1 MDNNSNNNRTSATAN
16 SSSNT
21 NASTT
26 TAITATTTNASG
38 SSAASSTATSS
49 SIRQSHKR
57 TFSESDSSSRT
68 ERHLCSFSHLWI
80 INYLSSYIDDSNST
94 CLQSESFSPVN
105 TPYSNTRWSL
115 KLYPRGLNEKQ
126 HANNNIAIF
135 LKYVSGTMPTIKAK
149 AEFSV
154 VSRNNEL
161 VMLRST
167 NFHTFSSGNDWG
179 YSEFLDGNYLN
190 SRRNDLITD
199 DRLRVYVR
207 VVLVDEKET
216 TTGDLIRHAHH
227 HHHHHPSSILP
238 PPPPPPLPSSQH
250 PNQQQQTSTTPKIQ
264 ASTSSSS
271 ASSSTATSMN
281 NSNPSSTSTTS
292 STMISGLFSDDKE
305 RFKSLEFLSNQ
316 IKTLLDDER
325 FADVHIHVISKQS
338 ISIQPQPQ
346 QQTIIIDDHKKPNRT
361 KHPRLSSKQQQQQQ
375 HHPSCSSCHCTSEKI
390 KSSSTTNEQI
400 SDHHE
405 QSSSVLCKDSES
417 DIFDC
422 RHSTNV
428 SSQNYTSSSSSSVTP
443 TIRRTTRS
451 TSSLL
456 SRIAQSSTS
465 SSSVESNCSTS
476 FIEPSSSD
484 ICSSSSL
491 LSLSS
496 TTKRCSC
503 ICHCQDNTE
512 QDIHLEIQQS
522 QLKYANVTPLATFHA
537 HKAVLMSRSSSFAT
551 QIRHSTNYNK
561 IDSKLP
567 SIDLYIDDLDPLT
580 VRIMLIYI
588 YTGRLV
594 TSNDDMKTNINAID
608 LFRAAV
614 KYDLHELR
622 QLAKSTMLD
631 ALKVDNAIE
640 MLEVSDQANDVS
652 LKQQVL
658 AFIRSNASA
667 VSKTNNWLQFTK
679 RYPHLVIDAFRSLV
693 TPPSTT
699 NTKLNNNTTT
709 TTTTTANNNNNNN
722 TFHSTSLTTTSI
734 LWKKF
739 IERKVLSDSLW
750 DGLAKRRGWTKYLFR
765 QILTSGETSKS
776 HEFYRTL
783 YPKILNDIK
792 QIETNWHTG
801 KFQLEKIQCRS
812 QNSKGVYCL
821 QYDDEKI
828 VSGLRD
834 NTIKIWDRKTSQ
846 CTKVLTGHN
855 GSVLCLQ
862 YDEKV
867 IVTGSS
873 DSTVRI
879 WNVKTGE
886 LINTLLHHC
895 EAVLHLRFW
904 NGTMVTCSK
913 DRSIAVWQMNSPT
926 DITIRRVL
934 VGHRAAVNVVDFDEK
949 YIVSASGDRTIKVWD
964 TTTCEFVRTLLG
976 HKRGIAC
983 LQYRDKIVVSGSS
996 DNTIR
1001 IWDIECGAC
1010 LRILEGHDELVRC
1023 IRFDTKRIVSGAY
1036 DGILCDRKGLVLLL
1050 RSSCIYPNKQQQQQQ
1065 PLNNTLNK
1073 IE

>member
-1 MDNNSNNNRTSATAN
+1 MYSILRASFMYGTYQIYENPAEHVQTGTCAVLITGNDRSLVANLGAANHFTIDHFNDPKNHEHVEKAKIFYTAGFFYTVSPDTVMRLCEHADQTNKLFCTNLSAPFVCEFFGDRLMKAIPYVDYLFGNETESRSFAKNQLNLDTLDVKEIAKALSELPKKNSKRPRVVIITQGADPTILAIAGQNIQEFPVKKPSKIIDTNGAGDSFVGVLQSSFYVCFIFSFDKMDNNSNNNRTSATAN

-722 TFHSTSLTTTSI
+722 TFHSTSLTTTS
-734 LWKKF
+734 KQF
-739 IERKVLSDSLW
+739 S
-750 DGLAKRRGWTKYLFR
+750 KY
-765 QILTSGETSKS
+765 
-776 HEFYRTL
+776 
-783 YPKILNDIK
+783 D
-792 QIETNWHTG
+792 
-801 KFQLEKIQCRS
+801 
-812 QNSKGVYCL
+812 
-821 QYDDEKI
+821 
-828 VSGLRD
+828 
-834 NTIKIWDRKTSQ
+834 
-846 CTKVLTGHN
+846 
-855 GSVLCLQ
+855 
-862 YDEKV
+862 
-867 IVTGSS
+867 
-873 DSTVRI
+873 
-879 WNVKTGE
+879 
-886 LINTLLHHC
+886 
-895 EAVLHLRFW
+895 
-904 NGTMVTCSK
+904 
-913 DRSIAVWQMNSPT
+913 
-926 DITIRRVL
+926 
-934 VGHRAAVNVVDFDEK
+934 
-949 YIVSASGDRTIKVWD
+949 
-964 TTTCEFVRTLLG
+964 
-976 HKRGIAC
+976 
-983 LQYRDKIVVSGSS
+983 
-996 DNTIR
+996 
-1001 IWDIECGAC
+1001 
-1010 LRILEGHDELVRC
+1010 
-1023 IRFDTKRIVSGAY
+1023 
-1036 DGILCDRKGLVLLL
+1036 
-1050 RSSCIYPNKQQQQQQ
+1050 
-1065 PLNNTLNK
+1065 
-1073 IE
+1073 

>member
-26 TAITATTTNASG
+26 TATTTSASG
-38 SSAASSTATSS
+38 SSAASSAASSTATSS

-135 LKYVSGTMPTIKAK
+135 VKYVSGTMPTIKAK

-227 HHHHHPSSILP
+227 HHHHHPSS
-238 PPPPPPLPSSQH
+238 
-250 PNQQQQTSTTPKIQ
+250 
-264 ASTSSSS
+264 
-271 ASSSTATSMN
+271 TATSMN

-292 STMISGLFSDDKE
+292 SAMISGLFSDDKE

-338 ISIQPQPQ
+338 ISIQQQQ
-346 QQTIIIDDHKKPNRT
+346 QQTVIIDDHKKPNRT
-361 KHPRLSSKQQQQQQ
+361 KHPRLSSKQQQQ

-390 KSSSTTNEQI
+390 KSSSTANEPI

-456 SRIAQSSTS
+456 SRIAQSSS
-465 SSSVESNCSTS
+465 SSSSAESNCSTS

-484 ICSSSSL
+484 TCSSSSL

-496 TTKRCSC
+496 TIKRCSC

-512 QDIHLEIQQS
+512 QDIHLEIQQF
-522 QLKYANVTPLATFHA
+522 QLKYANVRPLATFHA
-537 HKAVLMSRSSSFAT
+537 HKAILMSRSSSFAT
-551 QIRHSTNYNK
+551 QIRHSTTYNK

-567 SIDLYIDDLDPLT
+567 SIDLYIDDLDPST

-667 VSKTNNWLQFTK
+667 VSKTNNWLQFSK

-709 TTTTTANNNNNNN
+709 TTTTTTNNNNNNN
-722 TFHSTSLTTTSI
+722 TFHSTSLTTTS
-734 LWKKF
+734 KQF
-739 IERKVLSDSLW
+739 S
-750 DGLAKRRGWTKYLFR
+750 KY
-765 QILTSGETSKS
+765 
-776 HEFYRTL
+776 
-783 YPKILNDIK
+783 D
-792 QIETNWHTG
+792 
-801 KFQLEKIQCRS
+801 
-812 QNSKGVYCL
+812 
-821 QYDDEKI
+821 
-828 VSGLRD
+828 
-834 NTIKIWDRKTSQ
+834 
-846 CTKVLTGHN
+846 
-855 GSVLCLQ
+855 
-862 YDEKV
+862 
-867 IVTGSS
+867 
-873 DSTVRI
+873 
-879 WNVKTGE
+879 
-886 LINTLLHHC
+886 
-895 EAVLHLRFW
+895 
-904 NGTMVTCSK
+904 
-913 DRSIAVWQMNSPT
+913 
-926 DITIRRVL
+926 
-934 VGHRAAVNVVDFDEK
+934 
-949 YIVSASGDRTIKVWD
+949 
-964 TTTCEFVRTLLG
+964 
-976 HKRGIAC
+976 
-983 LQYRDKIVVSGSS
+983 
-996 DNTIR
+996 
-1001 IWDIECGAC
+1001 
-1010 LRILEGHDELVRC
+1010 
-1023 IRFDTKRIVSGAY
+1023 
-1036 DGILCDRKGLVLLL
+1036 
-1050 RSSCIYPNKQQQQQQ
+1050 
-1065 PLNNTLNK
+1065 
-1073 IE
+1073 